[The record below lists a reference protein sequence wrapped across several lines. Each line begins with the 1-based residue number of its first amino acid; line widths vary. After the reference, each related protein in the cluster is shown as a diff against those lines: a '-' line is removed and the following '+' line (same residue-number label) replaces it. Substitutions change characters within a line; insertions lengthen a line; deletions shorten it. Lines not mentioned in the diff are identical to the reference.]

1 MTLALILAAVAVLC
15 VSALGAALTA
25 RWDRWSLW
33 FGSTGAVLACAGGTG
48 TSLLALV
55 RSDRSSV
62 VSPFVTPLGAL
73 HVGLDPLSSF
83 FLLCVFLVSG
93 LAALYGA
100 GYLGSQ
106 KHHRTASA
114 AAFFNLLVA
123 AMALVVL
130 SRDAVAFL
138 GAWELMS
145 VSAFFLVTYENERP
159 EVRRAGMTYLIA
171 SHAGVAVLFLMFTLL
186 AHANSSFEFGMWSRT
201 LPRAGLASTC
211 FVLALAGFGSKA
223 GFWPV
228 HVWLPDAHPAAPSHV
243 SAAMSG
249 VMIKMG
255 IYGLLRS
262 LDWLG
267 PIPFWWGALLL
278 GIGVASGILGVLH
291 ALAQHDLKR
300 LLAYHSVENIGII
313 AAGLGLGL
321 VGRSFGCEAVALL
334 GLSGGLLHVLNH
346 GLFKGL
352 LFQGA
357 GSVLLATGTREIDRL
372 GGLQRRM
379 PQTAL
384 TFMVGSIAIAGLP
397 PLNGFV
403 SELLIFVAAFR
414 GAALLA
420 TSGAVASLVVMTALA
435 LISGLA
441 TACFVKAFGIVFLGE
456 PRSEEAARA
465 KEAPRIMT
473 AVTWTGAALCTA
485 IGLAAVPVVGLIIPV
500 ARDLAGGSSVPV
512 EAPGLL
518 GNVSLV
524 AGVLVAIGAGLA
536 LLRRMLLRGRPV
548 RTACTWDCGYARP
561 TPRMQY
567 TAASF
572 AEPVLGPFDVIFHKS
587 SHGHAPEG
595 CFPTRAVH
603 DEHLEDRAERLL
615 TRTASRIVA
624 SFRALGFLQRGRV
637 QLYLVYVLATLVLL
651 LAWQAAKGTP

>member
-1 MTLALILAAVAVLC
+1 VTLALILGVVAVLC
-15 VSALGAALTA
+15 LCALAAALLS
-25 RWDRWSLW
+25 RWDRFSL
-33 FGSTGAVLACAGGTG
+33 FFASTGVVVACGAGAVVSAA
-48 TSLLALV
+48 ALV
-55 RSDRSSV
+55 RMEHASAA
-62 VSPFVTPLGAL
+62 SPFATPLGAL
-73 HVGLDPLSSF
+73 RVGLDPLSSF

-100 GYLGSQ
+100 GYLASHT
-106 KHHRTASA
+106 HHRTAPA
-114 AAFFNLLVA
+114 AGWFCLLVA
-123 AMALVVL
+123 SMALVVL

-138 GAWELMS
+138 GSWELMS
-145 VSAFFLVTYENERP
+145 VSAFFLVTYENERQ
-159 EVRRAGMTYLIA
+159 EVRRAGMTYLVA

-186 AHANSSFEFGMWSRT
+186 AHAHSSFAFAAWSKT
-201 LPRAGLASTC
+201 MPHAGLANTC

-255 IYGLLRS
+255 IYGLLRT

-267 PIPFWWGALLL
+267 PVPLWWGALLL
-278 GIGVASGILGVLH
+278 GIGVASGVLGVLH

-321 VGRSFGCEAVALL
+321 VGRSLGCEAVALL

-357 GSVLLATGTREIDRL
+357 GSVLSATGSRQIDAL
-372 GGLQRRM
+372 GGLMRRM
-379 PQTAL
+379 PHTATAFL
-384 TFMVGSIAIAGLP
+384 VGSAAIAGLP

-414 GAALLA
+414 GAALLP
-420 TSGAVASLVVMTALA
+420 TSGAVAALVVMTALA

-441 TACFVKAFGIVFLGE
+441 AACFVKAFGVVFLGQ
-456 PRSEEAARA
+456 PRSVAAARA
-465 KEAPRIMT
+465 HEVPRSMT
-473 AVTWTGAALCTA
+473 AVTWTGAGLCA
-485 IGLAAVPVVGLIIPV
+485 VVGFAAAPVVRLIAPV
-500 ARDLAGGSSVPV
+500 AREIAGGSSVPL
-512 EAPGLL
+512 ELPGLF
-518 GNVSLV
+518 GDV
-524 AGVLVAIGAGLA
+524 ARVAAVLVAIVAGLG
-536 LLRRMLLRGRPV
+536 LLRWAILRT
-548 RTACTWDCGYARP
+548 RTVQSTCTWDCGYAEP
-561 TPRMQY
+561 TARMQY

-572 AEPVLGPFDVIFHKS
+572 AEPVLWPFDVVFRKR
-587 SHGHAPEG
+587 SHGHPPEG
-595 CFPTRAVH
+595 AFPTRAVH
-603 DEHLEDRAERLL
+603 DEHLEDRAEQLL
-615 TRTASRIVA
+615 TRWVSRCVA

-651 LAWQAAKGTP
+651 LAWQAIQGAP